1 MAFAGLGRGI
11 ASDQDCQAGQEN
23 CAGPREK
30 RHLPDLGGA
39 GSRRDYLDSD
49 DLLLFARGVGHT
61 LPKLLNS
68 GVRAS
73 CIQENRNA
81 SALPVASLLHSSS
94 GYLSSQCDDSFK
106 VEPQRSS
113 LGVAAVPSDQWPTGI
128 MNSVI
133 GSGAP

>member
-1 MAFAGLGRGI
+1 LPRFEKPSGTWHSQDLRRGM
-11 ASDQDCQAGQEN
+11 ASDQDCHAGEEN

-68 GVRAS
+68 GVRAP
-73 CIQENRNA
+73 CIQKNRNA
-81 SALPVASLLHSSS
+81 SALPIASLLHSSS
-94 GYLSSQCDDSFK
+94 GYLSSQGDDSFK
-106 VEPQRSS
+106 
-113 LGVAAVPSDQWPTGI
+113 
-128 MNSVI
+128 
-133 GSGAP
+133 